1 MRLFHGKEYRIIDCP
16 LISLAMITDEN
27 KEKDNECIIPIIAD
41 LSLLTETVG
50 RYPTSPAVMIHQ
62 KGIFVWAKCGDSAA
76 LRLDAILQIFEI
88 NCKYQIKAFEMQ
100 KIGLKTC
107 HIPCK
112 SVRQF

>member
-1 MRLFHGKEYRIIDCP
+1 MIYWIKSFKKEVMSINSRRLMIIF
-16 LISLAMITDEN
+16 
-27 KEKDNECIIPIIAD
+27 KVK
-41 LSLLTETVG
+41 
-50 RYPTSPAVMIHQ
+50 YQ

>member
-1 MRLFHGKEYRIIDCP
+1 
-16 LISLAMITDEN
+16 MITDEN